1 MENNPLSNV
10 RDVMRLQDGSDQRF
24 QCTVDLTLNGVTET
38 VGYIADK
45 DDVAET
51 GQWVY
56 QQIMN
61 GAAGEISDYVAPPPP
76 SEERLAEQARG
87 MRGYMLQRLDTFVSN
102 PLRWNTLSEDLQTQ
116 IANFRQALLDI
127 PQQEGFPTDIK
138 WPEAPPF
145 LEIQAPF

>member
-76 SEERLAEQARG
+76 SAERLAEQARG
-87 MRGYMLQRLDTFVSN
+87 VRGYLLQRLDTFVSN
-102 PLRWNTLSEDLQTQ
+102 PLRWSTLSEELQAQ
-116 IANFRQALLDI
+116 ASKYRQELLDV
-127 PQQEGFPTDIK
+127 PQQTGFPADIK
-138 WPEAPPF
+138 WPEPPAY
-145 LEIQAPF
+145 LGIQLPF